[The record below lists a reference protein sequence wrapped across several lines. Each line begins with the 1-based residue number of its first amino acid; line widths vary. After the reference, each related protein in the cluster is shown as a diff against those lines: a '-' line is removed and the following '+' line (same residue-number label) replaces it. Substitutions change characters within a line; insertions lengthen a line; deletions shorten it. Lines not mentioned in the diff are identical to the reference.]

1 MSVNVVNSGAGVI
14 SVSVEST
21 PTITVSNPEVDVI
34 NVNPLYDAGTPGATG
49 PQGPVGPGIISGGT
63 ENKFLQKNSATNY
76 DTKWSAYTLPGAD
89 GLERQALIA
98 NGDGTVIFD
107 YVRST
112 YLKIQNDN
120 GAVMKAGTPVY
131 PKGITGDRVLVGK
144 ALCGDSSKMP
154 AIGILLEETVN
165 GGTGY
170 IITAG
175 NFNKTVSGL
184 SGVVAGQKVYV
195 SATGTLTNVRPT
207 GATNLVQNI
216 GTVLQTN
223 GSNIQKMKVSAIDRS
238 NDVPNIPTGNIWA
251 GNTSAVATATDTIY
265 VDISSREVGIGTVTP
280 TETLHVVGGCK
291 IEGDFR
297 ADAIEINGR
306 PMNSPVN
313 GQYGAGSKLLTQFHT
328 TGSVTAGVVYVAS
341 SSGWTQTDADSGSTS
356 TGIIAVA
363 TNSSSPAEM
372 LIEGSV
378 KVSSNAGFLSASKGD
393 VLYLSLNSGE
403 LTDDITG
410 HTTGDFV
417 RVCGYVINAATN
429 EVFFSP
435 SKEWTQL

>member
-1 MSVNVVNSGAGVI
+1 VYLGA
-14 SVSVEST
+14 
-21 PTITVSNPEVDVI
+21 
-34 NVNPLYDAGTPGATG
+34 AGGWVT
-49 PQGPVGPGIISGGT
+49 
-63 ENKFLQKNSATNY
+63 
-76 DTKWSAYTLPGAD
+76 
-89 GLERQALIA
+89 
-98 NGDGTVIFD
+98 
-107 YVRST
+107 
-112 YLKIQNDN
+112 
-120 GAVMKAGTPVY
+120 
-131 PKGITGDRVLVGK
+131 
-144 ALCGDSSKMP
+144 SK
-154 AIGILLEETVN
+154 
-165 GGTGY
+165 
-170 IITAG
+170 
-175 NFNKTVSGL
+175 
-184 SGVVAGQKVYV
+184 
-195 SATGTLTNVRPT
+195 PT
-207 GATNLVQNI
+207 GASNAIQNLGI
-216 GTVLQTN
+216 
-223 GSNIQKMKVSAIDRS
+223 IIKVNTSSDKISGIVMGAGRA

-306 PMNSPVN
+306 PLTSPVN

-328 TGSVTAGVVYVAS
+328 TGSVTAGVVYVAG

-356 TGIIAVA
+356 TGLIAVA

>member
-1 MSVNVVNSGAGVI
+1 M
-14 SVSVEST
+14 
-21 PTITVSNPEVDVI
+21 
-34 NVNPLYDAGTPGATG
+34 
-49 PQGPVGPGIISGGT
+49 
-63 ENKFLQKNSATNY
+63 
-76 DTKWSAYTLPGAD
+76 
-89 GLERQALIA
+89 
-98 NGDGTVIFD
+98 
-107 YVRST
+107 
-112 YLKIQNDN
+112 
-120 GAVMKAGTPVY
+120 
-131 PKGITGDRVLVGK
+131 
-144 ALCGDSSKMP
+144 
-154 AIGILLEETVN
+154 
-165 GGTGY
+165 
-170 IITAG
+170 
-175 NFNKTVSGL
+175 
-184 SGVVAGQKVYV
+184 

-306 PMNSPVN
+306 PMTSPVN

>member
-1 MSVNVVNSGAGVI
+1 MSVKVVNSGPG
-14 SVSVEST
+14 
-21 PTITVSNPEVDVI
+21 VI
-34 NVNPLYDAGTPGATG
+34 NVSAETTPAIQVTSPTVSPVRVEFLSSSAALLPSGGIEGAILRKDSAASYDTDWTPYSFPAADGDDYQVLVTDGAGALTFDHVRSIRVTIRNDEGATI
-49 PQGPVGPGIISGGT
+49 P
-63 ENKFLQKNSATNY
+63 
-76 DTKWSAYTLPGAD
+76 
-89 GLERQALIA
+89 
-98 NGDGTVIFD
+98 
-107 YVRST
+107 
-112 YLKIQNDN
+112 
-120 GAVMKAGTPVY
+120 AGTPVY
-131 PKGITGDRVLVGK
+131 SRGEVGGSERILVGI
-144 ALCGDSSKMP
+144 ADASDPAKMP
-154 AIGILLEETVN
+154 AIGIAETTLN
-165 GGTGY
+165 TTSAQDGY
-170 IITAG
+170 AILSGI
-175 NFNKTVSGL
+175 FNTNVSGFTGL
-184 SGVVAGQKVYV
+184 SEGDILYV
-195 SATGTLTNVRPT
+195 SNSGGGLSQTKPTGTYLI
-207 GATNLVQNI
+207 QNMGI
-216 GTVLQTN
+216 VLKTN
-223 GSNIQKMKVSAIDRS
+223 GAILQGLQVACIGRT

-251 GNTSAVATATDTIY
+251 GNASSVATATSVAYI
-265 VDISSREVGIGTVTP
+265 DIANSRVGIGTVTP

-306 PMNSPVN
+306 PLTSPVN

-328 TGSVTAGVVYVAS
+328 TGSVTAGVVYVAG
-341 SSGWTQTDADSGSTS
+341 SSGWTQTDADSESTS
-356 TGIIAVA
+356 TGLIAVA